1 MPKIARSV
9 FCQPVFVNSI
19 HKFEQKKKVIMSPYA
34 KAFEFVVPN
43 GKGNIV
49 TESKETPN
57 QFEVIP

>member
-1 MPKIARSV
+1 
-9 FCQPVFVNSI
+9 
-19 HKFEQKKKVIMSPYA
+19 MSPYA
-34 KAFEFVVPN
+34 KAFEFVVLN